1 MSKKIIYLDMDNVV
15 VDFQSGIDS
24 LTTQEKITFSQRY
37 DEVPHIFSKMKPMK
51 GALKAIE
58 KLNEKYD
65 LYLLSTAPWNNPS
78 AWSDKVLWVQ
88 KYLGEIFYKRLIL
101 SHHKNLN
108 HGDYLIDDREK
119 NGAKEFKGEL
129 LQFGSNKFPDWDA
142 ILTYLIK

>member
-1 MSKKIIYLDMDNVV
+1 MSDHAEGL
-15 VDFQSGIDS
+15 
-24 LTTQEKITFSQRY
+24 R
-37 DEVPHIFSKMKPMK
+37 
-51 GALKAIE
+51 
-58 KLNEKYD
+58 
-65 LYLLSTAPWNNPS
+65 
-78 AWSDKVLWVQ
+78 VQ
-88 KYLGEIFYKRLIL
+88 KYLGEMFYKRLIL